1 MFEINLK
8 LSALLFVQPKRNIVS
23 KHLHELQRV
32 IEPLSKKRI
41 IYENMIFVGN
51 YNVEPN

>member
-1 MFEINLK
+1 MTV
-8 LSALLFVQPKRNIVS
+8 LLFVQPKQDTLS

-32 IEPLSKKRI
+32 IESLLQKKKN

-51 YNVEPN
+51 YNVGPN

>member
-1 MFEINLK
+1 M
-8 LSALLFVQPKRNIVS
+8 AVLLFVQPKQDTLS

-32 IEPLSKKRI
+32 IESITKKKN

-51 YNVEPN
+51 YNVGPN